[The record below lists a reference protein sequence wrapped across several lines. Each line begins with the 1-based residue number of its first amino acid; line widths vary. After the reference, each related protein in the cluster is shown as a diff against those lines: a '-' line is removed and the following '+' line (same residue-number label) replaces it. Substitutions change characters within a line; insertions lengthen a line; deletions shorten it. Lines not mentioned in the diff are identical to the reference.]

1 MVDEATKASF
11 AQFAAARTAALIRVA
26 YLLTG
31 NQHAA
36 EDLVQSALVKTLARW
51 SSVRHEDPEGYLRV
65 VMYREQVSL
74 WRRLARYRE
83 TPLAQPVDT
92 VVPDPAARTDLAL
105 TMREALLT
113 LPVPQRTVLV
123 LRYYEDLTESQVAEV
138 LGCTVG
144 TVRSRTSRAVSR
156 LRRLLPT
163 LDLRMELTP

>member
-1 MVDEATKASF
+1 MDEATRANF
-11 AQFAAARTAALIRVA
+11 AEFAAARTPALIRVA

-51 SSVRHEDPEGYLRV
+51 ASLRHEDPEGYLRV

-74 WRRLARYRE
+74 WRRLSRHRE

-105 TMREALLT
+105 AMREALLA
-113 LPVPQRTVLV
+113 LPVAQRTVLV
-123 LRYYEDLTESQVAEV
+123 LRYYEDLTESQVAEL
-138 LGCTVG
+138 LGCSVG
-144 TVRSRTSRAVSR
+144 TVRSRTNRAVSR
-156 LRRLLPT
+156 LRELLPA
-163 LDLRMELTP
+163 LDPHLELTR